1 MAKSFWRYPEF
12 KNRRQIG
19 DLEKRILLLSQ
30 KSECTVFSL
39 AGCRGG
45 EGVSTILVN
54 LVAHF
59 SGTGSARKVLII
71 DANFRNPV
79 LHEVFDKTLG
89 AGLAEVLRGTSSW
102 SDAVNSTE
110 YDNIHFLSSGS
121 GYLQMEGGLEEA
133 RLKAVL
139 AEVRDMYD
147 YVVIDSPP
155 LLTSADALSIAVAGD
170 ATFLVI
176 QAMTTPK
183 EAADRAKSLLEDNEV
198 LIGGALLN
206 RMKQVIPGWMYRLL

>member
-30 KSECTVFSL
+30 KNDCTVFSFT
-39 AGCRGG
+39 GCRGG

-54 LVAHF
+54 LGEYLA
-59 SGTGSARKVLII
+59 GTKSAKKILLI
-71 DANFRNPV
+71 DANFKNPV
-79 LHEVFDKTLG
+79 LHEALNKTLG
-89 AGLAEVLRGTSSW
+89 SGLAEILSGTSTW
-102 SDAVNSTE
+102 SDAVSSTDHE
-110 YDNIHFLSSGS
+110 NVHFLSSGS
-121 GYLQMEGGLEEA
+121 GYLQMEGTLEQEK
-133 RLKAVL
+133 LQAVL
-139 AEVRDMYD
+139 AEIRDMYD
-147 YVVIDSPP
+147 YVLIDAPP

-176 QAMTTPK
+176 RSMTTPK
-183 EAADRAKSLLEDNEV
+183 EAADRANSLLEDNEV

-206 RMKQVIPGWMYRLL
+206 RMRQVIPGWMYRML